1 MSTLPIRN
9 PLNTP
14 KTVSFNV
21 GDSLTKIANEV
32 LGDSTAWR
40 ELATMNDLDIF
51 KVIEVGQTLT
61 IPNPE
66 VAERKFRL
74 SASAEISN
82 ISDQVQATITE
93 ITQSREAQTILN
105 LLGTSQENILRDVNL
120 SLSGLAKG
128 IAPTSQDEL
137 LSKLKSSKEGTTDN
151 QNVWQLISWILP

>member
-1 MSTLPIRN
+1 MSTLPI
-9 PLNTP
+9 NTP
-14 KTVSFNV
+14 KNVSFNV

-51 KVIEVGQTLT
+51 KAIEIGETLT

-82 ISDQVQATITE
+82 INDQVKATITE
-93 ITQSREAQTILN
+93 ITQSRQAQTILK

-128 IAPTSQDEL
+128 VAPTSQDEL
-137 LSKLKSSKEGTTDN
+137 IYKLKSSKEGYEPN
-151 QNVWQLISWILP
+151 QNVWQLISWVLP